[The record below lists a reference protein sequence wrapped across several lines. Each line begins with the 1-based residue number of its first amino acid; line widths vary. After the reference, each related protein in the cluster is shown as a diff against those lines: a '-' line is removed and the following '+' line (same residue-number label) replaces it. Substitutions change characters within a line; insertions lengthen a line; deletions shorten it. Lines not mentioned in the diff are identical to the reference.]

1 MANPTQTIVAFIGLG
16 VMGLP
21 MAKRLLAGGFDVV
34 ATDLSADAMEAF
46 VEADGRTAKN
56 IVEVAPVT
64 DFVITMLPNG
74 QIVRDAL
81 LGDMGFAMSLRTDTL
96 IIAMSSS
103 APLETRGLRE
113 DLKILG
119 LDLIDAPVSG
129 GARRAEDGSLAIMVG
144 GAPAMIEKARPLLK
158 AMGSTV
164 TATGEIGSGH
174 AAKALN
180 NYVSAAGLQ
189 AACEAILIG
198 REFGIDPNVLTD
210 VLNLSTGKNH
220 STEVKLKPFII
231 PENFTSGFAMALMA
245 KDIETA
251 ASLARQLGKPEPGL
265 EHAAA
270 LWKESLERVGKAA
283 DHTEIYSYLKV
294 ARQDR

>member
-189 AACEAILIG
+189 AACE
-198 REFGIDPNVLTD
+198 
-210 VLNLSTGKNH
+210 
-220 STEVKLKPFII
+220 
-231 PENFTSGFAMALMA
+231 
-245 KDIETA
+245 
-251 ASLARQLGKPEPGL
+251 
-265 EHAAA
+265 
-270 LWKESLERVGKAA
+270 
-283 DHTEIYSYLKV
+283 
-294 ARQDR
+294 DRS